1 MEAQGVDGAIQVTA
15 ATYELLRDK
24 YLFEERGVI
33 SVKGKGHMN
42 TYLLTGRQFDDFLLA
57 RK

>member
-1 MEAQGVDGAIQVTA
+1 MESQGVDGAIQVTD

-33 SVKGKGHMN
+33 SVKGKGDMT
-42 TYLLTGRQFDDFLLA
+42 TYLLTGRQYLICA
-57 RK
+57 TG